1 MIHEDLLLSRI
12 DILENKL
19 LCYQKNVTD
28 EKLQKEV
35 IKLQDDKTNYQ
46 VTTFLYFRILIAMF
60 LNGNHIKLLIKY
72 FCYLILI
79 M

>member
-46 VTTFLYFRILIAMF
+46 VTRSFLAYEVVSINQSLE
-60 LNGNHIKLLIKY
+60 L
-72 FCYLILI
+72 
-79 M
+79 